1 MKKYNIRTEQP
12 RDFKIVEN
20 LTREAFWNVY
30 RPGCVEHFVLHHY
43 RNDQSF
49 IPELSLVMEVDGQI
63 IGHVMYAWSK
73 IDADDGRKIRMMTFG
88 PISIHPNYKRQGY
101 GKALLDFSMELARQ
115 MGAGCL
121 LIVGNIGF
129 YGKSGFVP
137 AYTKG
142 IRYADD
148 PNSDAPYFL
157 CKELDEGFLDGVT
170 GSYKDPEGYFVTE
183 RKPEEFEKYEAS
195 FPPKEKLVL
204 PGQL

>member
-43 RNDQSF
+43 RNDPSF

-73 IDADDGRKIRMMTFG
+73 IDDDDGRKIRMMTFG
-88 PISIHPNYKRQGY
+88 PISIHPNY
-101 GKALLDFSMELARQ
+101 
-115 MGAGCL
+115 
-121 LIVGNIGF
+121 
-129 YGKSGFVP
+129 KSGFVP

-183 RKPEEFEKYEAS
+183 RMPEEFEKYEAS

>member
-43 RNDQSF
+43 RNDPSF

-88 PISIHPNYKRQGY
+88 PISIHPTTNGRDTANRSSTIPWNSRAKWAQVACSSSGTS
-101 GKALLDFSMELARQ
+101 DSTAR
-115 MGAGCL
+115 
-121 LIVGNIGF
+121 
-129 YGKSGFVP
+129 
-137 AYTKG
+137 
-142 IRYADD
+142 ADSS
-148 PNSDAPYFL
+148 PLTPRASATPTTRTATRHTSCARNSTRD
-157 CKELDEGFLDGVT
+157 
-170 GSYKDPEGYFVTE
+170 S
-183 RKPEEFEKYEAS
+183 
-195 FPPKEKLVL
+195 
-204 PGQL
+204 

>member
-43 RNDQSF
+43 RNDPSF

-88 PISIHPNYKRQGY
+88 PISIHPDYKRQGY
-101 GKALLDFSMELARQ
+101 GKALLGYSMELARKMPAHRRKHRILRQ
-115 MGAGCL
+115 ERIRSRLHQGHPLRRRPEQRRAIFLVQGTRRRILGRSDRLVQRPRGL
-121 LIVGNIGF
+121 LRDRAN
-129 YGKSGFVP
+129 
-137 AYTKG
+137 ARR
-142 IRYADD
+142 IREVR
-148 PNSDAPYFL
+148 S
-157 CKELDEGFLDGVT
+157 
-170 GSYKDPEGYFVTE
+170 
-183 RKPEEFEKYEAS
+183 
-195 FPPKEKLVL
+195 KLSA
-204 PGQL
+204 

>member
-43 RNDQSF
+43 RNDPSF

-88 PISIHPNYKRQGY
+88 PISIHPDYKRQGY
-101 GKALLDFSMELARQ
+101 GKALLDYSMELARQ

-148 PNSDAPYFL
+148 PRTKTPRATS
-157 CKELDEGFLDGVT
+157 
-170 GSYKDPEGYFVTE
+170 
-183 RKPEEFEKYEAS
+183 
-195 FPPKEKLVL
+195 
-204 PGQL
+204 

>member
-1 MKKYNIRTEQP
+1 MEKLDKIAEKYLYLSCTTEH
-12 RDFKIVEN
+12 
-20 LTREAFWNVY
+20 Y
-30 RPGCVEHFVLHHY
+30 VLHCY
-43 RNDQSF
+43 RSEPDF
-49 IPELSLVMEVDGQI
+49 VPELSLVLEVDGEI
-63 IGHVMYAWSK
+63 IGHVMYAWSH

-88 PISIHPNYKRQGY
+88 PISIHPDYKRQGY
-101 GKALLDFSMELARQ
+101 GKALLEYSMELARE
-115 MGAGCL
+115 MGGGCL

-137 AYTKG
+137 AYAKG

-183 RKPEEFEKYEAS
+183 RMPE
-195 FPPKEKLVL
+195 
-204 PGQL
+204 